1 MEYTR
6 KWVGV
11 VGFFLSLWVYD
22 LSMVGIS
29 EKSHDEIFRK
39 VEEKGI

>member
-29 EKSHDEIFRK
+29 EKSQIVNRGGDDY
-39 VEEKGI
+39 